1 MTKEYFIELL
11 RDMCAND
18 ILFANDDGCVD
29 FYEGE
34 VRAFLR
40 LEEME

>member
-1 MTKEYFIELL
+1 
-11 RDMCAND
+11 
-18 ILFANDDGCVD
+18 LFANDDGCVD

-40 LEEME
+40 LEEMEWERKQKMKI